1 MRMMKKTKLKKKRK
15 KKVKKVKRARKRTDS
30 LKKRRMH
37 SLKMTNSCISVY

>member
-1 MRMMKKTKLKKKRK
+1 MKKTKLKKRRK

-30 LKKRRMH
+30 LKKRRML